1 MVSIQIS
8 KAMHD
13 YMLPIFGIAGCC
25 KTHLHCRTDKHYG
38 DRYYFIGSH
47 DQYND
52 FVNRCKYM

>member
-1 MVSIQIS
+1 MSIQIS

-13 YMLPIFGIAGCC
+13 YMLPIFGIVGSGN
-25 KTHLHCRTDKHYG
+25 LHCRNDKQYG